1 MSDNNNTPNGFDVF
15 SMFCGIIVIGVIV
28 MKLLMINAVM
38 ALIFAFLSWHFFKS
52 MRESE
57 GAAEKLTYLI
67 PALVFGF
74 LVLLFFKIV

>member
-28 MKLLMINAVM
+28 IKLLMINAVM
-38 ALIFAFLSWHFFKS
+38 ALIFAFLSWYFFKS